1 MKKIYIAI
9 VMALAAASISVR
21 SKAQAFYKEQPPVY
35 SGYYPA
41 EVINLY
47 PNPARNAATVVL
59 NYAPQDRVAIDLVDF
74 SGNLR
79 RTFTFNAG
87 GRAFRFDV
95 GFLERGYYL
104 IRVRE
109 ENRLIDILR
118 LQKS

>member
-1 MKKIYIAI
+1 MKKIYITI
-9 VMALAAASISVR
+9 VIALVATMLSVHVH
-21 SKAQAFYKEQPPVY
+21 AQAFYKEQPQMY
-35 SGYYPA
+35 AGYFPA
-41 EVINLY
+41 QVINLY

-59 NYAPQDRVAIDLVDF
+59 NYTPQDRITVDLVDF

-79 RTFTFNAG
+79 RTFTFNG
-87 GRAFRFDV
+87 GAKAFRFDV

-109 ENRLIDILR
+109 ENRLIDVLR